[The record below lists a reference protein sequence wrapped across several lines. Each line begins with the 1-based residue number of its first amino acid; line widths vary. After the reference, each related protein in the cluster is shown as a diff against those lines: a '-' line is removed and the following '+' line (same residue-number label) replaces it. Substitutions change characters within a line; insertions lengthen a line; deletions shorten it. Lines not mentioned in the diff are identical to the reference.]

1 MELEEKDAKGSS
13 SYVEHERD
21 SAGANRDDSYTDMA
35 AIKAHGGAKEF
46 QEFSKLMKTEDL
58 AAKPMEVK
66 FVKKVAGFARL

>member
-1 MELEEKDAKGSS
+1 M
-13 SYVEHERD
+13 
-21 SAGANRDDSYTDMA
+21 N

-46 QEFSKLMKTEDL
+46 QEFSKLMKTEGL